1 MPTFAELLA
10 QLSFLASTP
19 SAVGVLITAG
29 LLVVFLDWRTSV
41 FALACQTIFAGLL
54 YSQVLPPQ
62 IAGVKVVVGLLIC
75 LQMYVT
81 ARQMDGNRKRPAE
94 LPEGLRSAQK
104 QSEGS
109 EPSGS
114 SLRSIVPT
122 GFPFRIVAA
131 LMVGV
136 IAWQGS
142 LLPELSLLEVPPSVG
157 LATIGL
163 LALGLL
169 GLGLTEEPLKAGMF
183 LITMLTGFEL
193 YYSAVEPALAVIA
206 LLAAMDFAVALGA
219 CYLAVVRALRM
230 PDRSAA
236 K

>member
-1 MPTFAELLA
+1 MPTFAELLE

-29 LLVVFLDWRTSV
+29 LLVVFLDWRISV
-41 FALACQTIFAGLL
+41 FALALQTVFAGLL

-75 LQMYVT
+75 LQMFVT
-81 ARQMDGNRKRPAE
+81 ARQMGGNKPPAALE
-94 LPEGLRSAQK
+94 EMG
-104 QSEGS
+104 
-109 EPSGS
+109 EPST
-114 SLRSIVPT
+114 RSVVPT
-122 GFPFRIVAA
+122 SLPFRIVAA
-131 LMVGV
+131 LMVAV

-142 LLPELSLLEVPPSVG
+142 LLPELSLPEVPPSVG

>member
-1 MPTFAELLA
+1 MILPTFAELLA

-19 SAVGVLITAG
+19 SAVGVLIAAG
-29 LLVVFLDWRTSV
+29 LLIVFLDWRTSV

-75 LQMYVT
+75 LQMFVT
-81 ARQMDGNRKRPAE
+81 ARQMEGNRKSSTA
-94 LPEGLRSAQK
+94 PEETG
-104 QSEGS
+104 
-109 EPSGS
+109 EPST
-114 SLRSIVPT
+114 RPVVPT
-122 GFPFRIVAA
+122 GLPFRIVAA

-136 IAWQGS
+136 IAWQVS
-142 LLPELSLLEVPPSVG
+142 LLPELALPEVSPDVA

-163 LALGLL
+163 MALGLL

-183 LITMLTGFEL
+183 LITVLTGFEL
-193 YYSAVEPALAVIA
+193 YYAAIEPALAVIA

>member
-10 QLSFLASTP
+10 QLSFLTATP
-19 SAVGVLITAG
+19 SAVGVLATAG
-29 LLVVFLDWRTSV
+29 LLVVFLDWRISV

-54 YSQVLPPQ
+54 FSRVLPPQ

-75 LQMYVT
+75 LQLFVT
-81 ARQMDGNRKRPAE
+81 ARQIAQRKSANK
-94 LPEGLRSAQK
+94 LPEGLRSAPE
-104 QSEGS
+104 QSAEG

-114 SLRSIVPT
+114 LSRSIVPT
-122 GFPFRIVAA
+122 GLPFRIVAA
-131 LMVGV
+131 LMVAA
-136 IAWQGS
+136 IAWQAS
-142 LLPELSLLEVPPSVG
+142 LLPELTLREVSPDVAT
-157 LATIGL
+157 ATIGL
-163 LALGLL
+163 LTLGLL

-183 LITMLTGFEL
+183 LVTVLTGFEL
-193 YYSAVEPALAVIA
+193 YYAAVEPALAVTA

-219 CYLAVVRALRM
+219 CYLAIVRTV

>member
-10 QLSFLASTP
+10 QLSFLAATP
-19 SAVGVLITAG
+19 SAVGALITAG
-29 LLVVFLDWRTSV
+29 LLIVFLDWRTSV

-75 LQMYVT
+75 LQMFVT
-81 ARQMDGNRKRPAE
+81 ARQMDGNKMPAE

-104 QSEGS
+104 QGGGA

-122 GFPFRIVAA
+122 GLPFRIVAA

-142 LLPELSLLEVPPSVG
+142 LLPELSLPEVPPSVG

-219 CYLAVVRALRM
+219 CYLAVVRALRV